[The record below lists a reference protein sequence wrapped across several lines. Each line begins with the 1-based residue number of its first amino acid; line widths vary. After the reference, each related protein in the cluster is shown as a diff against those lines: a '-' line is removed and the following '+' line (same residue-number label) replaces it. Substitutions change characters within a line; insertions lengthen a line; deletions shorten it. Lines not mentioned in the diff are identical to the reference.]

1 MALRQT
7 IDESQTE
14 PSMLSLNLALAALM
28 SGYQVEYSMVY
39 VCESEW
45 VSGAVMRCAESERA
59 NDALDLDRGACT
71 STPND
76 RPRRE

>member
-14 PSMLSLNLALAALM
+14 PSMLSLNLALVALM

-39 VCESEW
+39 MCVR
-45 VSGAVMRCAESERA
+45 VSG
-59 NDALDLDRGACT
+59 
-71 STPND
+71 
-76 RPRRE
+76 